1 MTITI
6 NNKEVTLKKSFR
18 SYIIYESA
26 TVKPFAPNTLTDS
39 ILFFYCV
46 VISSNSELD
55 VTFDDFL
62 TWLDENNTA
71 LAEFTEWLIKQSEI
85 ESKQTKK
92 KTVRT
97 NKKA

>member
-26 TVKPFAPNTLTDS
+26 TGKPFAPNTLTDS

>member
-26 TVKPFAPNTLTDS
+26 TGKPFAPNTLTDS

-62 TWLDENNTA
+62 TWLDEHNTA